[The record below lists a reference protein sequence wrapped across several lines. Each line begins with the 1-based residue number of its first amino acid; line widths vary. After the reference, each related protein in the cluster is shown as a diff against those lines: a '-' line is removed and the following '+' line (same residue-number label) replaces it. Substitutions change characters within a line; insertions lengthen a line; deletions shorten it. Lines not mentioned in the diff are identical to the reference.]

1 MTACYKSDKIM
12 EAKNE
17 KILNITL
24 KDKEI
29 ELLKSVI
36 KKCVS
41 EDKKI
46 GFNQKVFNDDE
57 MKFIK
62 DILTPL
68 IFDNQLIK

>member
-1 MTACYKSDKIM
+1 M

>member
-1 MTACYKSDKIM
+1 M

-29 ELLKSVI
+29 ELLKSVV
-36 KKCVS
+36 KKCVG

-46 GFNQKVFNDDE
+46 GFNTKVFNDDE

-62 DILTPL
+62 DMDKTMSE
-68 IFDNQLIK
+68 

>member
-1 MTACYKSDKIM
+1 M
-12 EAKNE
+12 EVKNE
-17 KILNITL
+17 EILNITL

-29 ELLKSVI
+29 EHLKSVV

-46 GFNQKVFNDDE
+46 GFNKKIFNDDE

-62 DILTPL
+62 DLDKTMSE
-68 IFDNQLIK
+68 

>member
-1 MTACYKSDKIM
+1 MKTKK
-12 EAKNE
+12 E

-29 ELLKSVI
+29 EHLKSVV

-46 GFNQKVFNDDE
+46 GFNKKIFNDDE
-57 MKFIK
+57 IKFIK
-62 DILTPL
+62 DLDKTMSE
-68 IFDNQLIK
+68 